1 MATDLAAMAPD
12 RCMKMTLT
20 PMDMLKIQS
29 AIARYEKR
37 FPRKSSPS
45 ASEALA
51 WADGKGEREWL
62 VYTRRAWARTL
73 DRCVMWW
80 RKFGSQSS
88 RERP

>member
-1 MATDLAAMAPD
+1 MATELADMATD
-12 RCMKMTLT
+12 RSMKMTLT

-51 WADGKGEREWL
+51 WADGKGDRELL
-62 VYTRRAWARTL
+62 VYI
-73 DRCVMWW
+73 
-80 RKFGSQSS
+80 S
-88 RERP
+88 RPG